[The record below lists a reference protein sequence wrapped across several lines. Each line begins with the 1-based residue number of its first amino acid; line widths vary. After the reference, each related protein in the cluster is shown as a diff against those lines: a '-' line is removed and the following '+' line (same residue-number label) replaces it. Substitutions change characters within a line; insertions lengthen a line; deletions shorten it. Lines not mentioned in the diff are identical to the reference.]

1 MAILDTPQPDLSLEE
16 LRFLVTVAKTK
27 SLTTAASQYGISMG
41 AASRRLSHLR
51 EVFDDEL
58 FIRSGVTMLPTM
70 RMRRLLPRVLDLLAA
85 GGALLSRDN
94 VGLADSRRIVRLLA
108 ADSAVMTVFPLLVR
122 QMAKD
127 APNASIELNPLSG
140 DFLEQLRAGR
150 ADIAVYPLD
159 TVPKDFHR
167 LELYQSRRGILV
179 RQGHP
184 LIKKYEKAGRIE
196 LDDLRAFKHVM
207 MNLPGTPELSPVAY
221 QQYAFEVGIS
231 LPYFLGVPYVLAD
244 TDYVYIGPV
253 VTLMHCLRLTGPQIP
268 GLLSALGAL
277 PAATGL
283 QSPSAACT
291 AGSFPLYA
299 GDYLASWGA
308 YGSIPAVGSRRAAS
322 KRQRRSQT
330 LQRYRNIKK
339 SSPEP
344 P

>member
-1 MAILDTPQPDLSLEE
+1 MGSEMCIRD
-16 LRFLVTVAKTK
+16 RTK

-159 TVPKDFHR
+159 RFRRTSIGLNFIKAAAAFLYDKVTRSSRNTKRPE
-167 LELYQSRRGILV
+167 ELNSMIC
-179 RQGHP
+179 
-184 LIKKYEKAGRIE
+184 A
-196 LDDLRAFKHVM
+196 
-207 MNLPGTPELSPVAY
+207 LSN
-221 QQYAFEVGIS
+221 
-231 LPYFLGVPYVLAD
+231 
-244 TDYVYIGPV
+244 T
-253 VTLMHCLRLTGPQIP
+253 
-268 GLLSALGAL
+268 
-277 PAATGL
+277 
-283 QSPSAACT
+283 
-291 AGSFPLYA
+291 
-299 GDYLASWGA
+299 
-308 YGSIPAVGSRRAAS
+308 
-322 KRQRRSQT
+322 
-330 LQRYRNIKK
+330 
-339 SSPEP
+339 
-344 P
+344 

>member
-207 MNLPGTPELSPVAY
+207 MNLPGTPELSPAAY

-253 VTLMHCLRLTGPQIP
+253 VTLMHCLRLPDCN
-268 GLLSALGAL
+268 LRVL
-277 PAATGL
+277 PAPPEV
-283 QSPSAACT
+283 SPFTPAIIWHHGAHRIHSCSGFAACCFKAPEKKPNAT
-291 AGSFPLYA
+291 TLSKYKKI
-299 GDYLASWGA
+299 LA
-308 YGSIPAVGSRRAAS
+308 RACL
-322 KRQRRSQT
+322 K
-330 LQRYRNIKK
+330 
-339 SSPEP
+339 
-344 P
+344 

>member
-159 TVPKDFHR
+159 TVPKDFHW

-207 MNLPGTPELSPVAY
+207 MNLPGTPELSPAAY

-253 VTLMHCLRLTGPQIP
+253 VTLMHCLRLPDCN
-268 GLLSALGAL
+268 LRVL
-277 PAATGL
+277 PAPPEVSPFTPAIIWHHGAHTDPFLQWVRGVLL
-283 QSPSAACT
+283 QSAREEA
-291 AGSFPLYA
+291 
-299 GDYLASWGA
+299 
-308 YGSIPAVGSRRAAS
+308 
-322 KRQRRSQT
+322 KR
-330 LQRYRNIKK
+330 YNAI
-339 SSPEP
+339 EI
-344 P
+344 